1 VFRPPIGLSV
11 VTLTSQC
18 SKLDFHSVL
27 PASKM
32 AVDKLNR
39 DIDKLSLSFYK
50 EENKAKASWK
60 SALLL

>member
-1 VFRPPIGLSV
+1 
-11 VTLTSQC
+11 
-18 SKLDFHSVL
+18 
-27 PASKM
+27 M